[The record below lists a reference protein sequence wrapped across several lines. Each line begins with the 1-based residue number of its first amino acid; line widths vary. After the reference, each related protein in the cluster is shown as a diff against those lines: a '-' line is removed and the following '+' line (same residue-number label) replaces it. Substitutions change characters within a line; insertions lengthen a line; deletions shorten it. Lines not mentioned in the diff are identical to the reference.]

1 MARFFIDRPIFAWVI
16 AILIMVAGAI
26 SITQLPISRY
36 PTIAPPTVNINA
48 SYPGASAKVVE
59 DSITQVIEQNMTGLD
74 GLIYMSSSSASNGN
88 ASVTLTFESGTD
100 PDIAQV
106 QVQNKLQAAL
116 PLLPQ
121 IVQTQGVRVN
131 KANPGFLMVLG
142 FVSRDGSMDRVDI
155 ADWLNTYMSEPVSR
169 LQGVGGVQ
177 VFGARYAMRI
187 WLDPNKLETYRLT
200 TAEVIGA
207 IRAQNAQVAVGQ
219 LGGTPAVPGQQLNAT
234 VAASA
239 TARR

>member
-36 PTIAPPTVNINA
+36 PTIAPPTVSVGA
-48 SYPGASAKVVE
+48 TYPGASAKVVE
-59 DSITQVIEQNMTGLD
+59 DSITQIIEQNMTGLD
-74 GLIYMSSSSASNGN
+74 GLIYMSSTSDSNGN

-131 KANPGFLMVLG
+131 KANPGFLM
-142 FVSRDGSMDRVDI
+142 
-155 ADWLNTYMSEPVSR
+155 
-169 LQGVGGVQ
+169 
-177 VFGARYAMRI
+177 
-187 WLDPNKLETYRLT
+187 
-200 TAEVIGA
+200 
-207 IRAQNAQVAVGQ
+207 
-219 LGGTPAVPGQQLNAT
+219 
-234 VAASA
+234 
-239 TARR
+239 